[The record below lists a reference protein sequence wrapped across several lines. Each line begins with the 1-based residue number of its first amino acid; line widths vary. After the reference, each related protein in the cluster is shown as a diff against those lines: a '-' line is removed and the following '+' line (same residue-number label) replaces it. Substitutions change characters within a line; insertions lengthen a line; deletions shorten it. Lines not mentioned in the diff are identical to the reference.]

1 MKKKDG
7 SLIANPKPDS
17 LLEVGDEVLFIGT
30 RQQLG
35 ILDGSS
41 R

>member
-1 MKKKDG
+1 LGAHDDKTLG
-7 SLIANPKPDS
+7 FGIPPEN
-17 LLEVGDEVLFIGT
+17 

-35 ILDGSS
+35 ILDGSI